1 MLPKITVK
9 HNKIKHNTTC
19 NIFSFTFFIT
29 CYVININET
38 KPLNHFTHEKNQLQP
53 IDKLLNHLL
62 LRMNIIFFPLR
73 SILYAFNT
81 LYHVQF

>member
-9 HNKIKHNTTC
+9 HNKIKHNT

-62 LRMNIIFFPLR
+62 LRMNIIFFSPKKH
-73 SILYAFNT
+73 II
-81 LYHVQF
+81 

>member
-1 MLPKITVK
+1 MLQKITVK
-9 HNKIKHNTTC
+9 HNKIKYNTTC

-62 LRMNIIFFPLR
+62 LPKNVIFFF
-73 SILYAFNT
+73 SKKHIICF
-81 LYHVQF
+81 